1 MSKQDDGGPAYPCKV
16 AVGDVSITKGGM
28 SLRDYFAGNF
38 MQQASCLTTT
48 IHGNFDPIAASI
60 TAYEMADAMLKARD
74 A

>member
-1 MSKQDDGGPAYPCKV
+1 MSEQDDGGNAFPSGFAI
-16 AVGDVSITKGGM
+16 GDKALITGGM

-60 TAYEMADAMLKARD
+60 TAYEMADAMLKARQE
-74 A
+74 